1 MYEDGWYSFVP
12 ELGNGN
18 NGRTETTSGRARGH
32 QRKESL
38 LQQPNEPNNIAETL
52 EDVLEELENTNDP
65 PEPTLHRRAAS
76 YSDFYDV
83 VKAEL
88 LKDSQRKSRRKVDRK
103 SRNWEAL
110 TLFHEGSEASQYP
123 QKEAVSSESLDNR
136 LLEES
141 QREYLYGSGTHTR
154 FEPS

>member
-1 MYEDGWYSFVP
+1 M
-12 ELGNGN
+12 
-18 NGRTETTSGRARGH
+18 
-32 QRKESL
+32 
-38 LQQPNEPNNIAETL
+38 
-52 EDVLEELENTNDP
+52 EELENTNDP
-65 PEPTLHRRAAS
+65 PEPTLPRRAAS

-88 LKDSQRKSRRKVDRK
+88 LKDSQRKPRRKVDRK

-110 TLFHEGSEASQYP
+110 TLFHEGSEASQYT

-141 QREYLYGSGTHTR
+141 QREYLYGSGAHTR